1 MKDLIL
7 ITAYCPDD
15 NRENILRDCV
25 YSLSKFREKYD
36 IMIVS
41 HTPIPVDIQ
50 KQVNY
55 CFYDSK
61 NEILTDWD
69 LLNRPWFSPSDGR
82 AIHSSFLSKKNTIL
96 AIWRMFILGFANAKN
111 LGYTKVHQIE
121 YDCKIVDDTEI
132 LSNSEL
138 LGSYDSVVY
147 FDLKPDVEN
156 LLFGSFQSYYIPT
169 MSNFLL
175 ELDEEGIKEYVR
187 TSDTK
192 SPEVLLYR
200 ILSNG
205 KIFEKNRDLLELNGN
220 KFGVFDGQI
229 TNSLNSWSVPF
240 YDEQD
245 DHIYFIVWNTKV
257 KEGIKHQIILNK
269 TKVVSIDLTPLN
281 HWKIID
287 LGFFDDIKDIIVVE
301 NKQIRDTFSLNTEDE
316 QMYFKKMSYR
326 NRL

>member
-1 MKDLIL
+1 
-7 ITAYCPDD
+7 
-15 NRENILRDCV
+15 
-25 YSLSKFREKYD
+25 
-36 IMIVS
+36 
-41 HTPIPVDIQ
+41 
-50 KQVNY
+50 
-55 CFYDSK
+55 
-61 NEILTDWD
+61 
-69 LLNRPWFSPSDGR
+69 
-82 AIHSSFLSKKNTIL
+82 
-96 AIWRMFILGFANAKN
+96 
-111 LGYTKVHQIE
+111 
-121 YDCKIVDDTEI
+121 
-132 LSNSEL
+132 
-138 LGSYDSVVY
+138 
-147 FDLKPDVEN
+147 
-156 LLFGSFQSYYIPT
+156 
-169 MSNFLL
+169 
-175 ELDEEGIKEYVR
+175 VR

-287 LGFFDDIKDIIVVE
+287 LGFFNDIKDIIVVE